1 MKTLKYRSVLGV
13 LTTAALSVFLFTA
26 CEKESDNTPTKPDRL
41 SKFKSL
47 VYSGGSASTTANSG
61 SGTFLGNNSNITF
74 IPPGGAGS
82 SEVEFAPAAG
92 NDNGFTDPMST
103 ESSFVISN
111 GFTLGGGTVTLGNRT
126 YDIDL
131 GFCASSDI
139 FGYAPGQGGNEN
151 ESLDAFIGIS
161 GDFDIGNVD
170 DTTNEMPFNMIL
182 YVFSFNGG
190 SSIGDFIN
198 FENGDVESG
207 AFVLAAEFD
216 DQYEDVKLYFS
227 TSGSVDFAGSN
238 VTLSGISMVEV
249 FDSMQGNELGNET
262 VSLQAFLECGSFD
275 PEEEEQ

>member
-1 MKTLKYRSVLGV
+1 MKNLKYRSVLGAIATV
-13 LTTAALSVFLFTA
+13 TLSVFLFTS
-26 CEKESDNTPTKPDRL
+26 CEKESEGTPTKPDRL

-47 VYSGGSASTTANSG
+47 VYSGGSASTTVNSG

-74 IPPGGAGS
+74 TAPGGSAN
-82 SEVEFAPAAG
+82 SETQFAPAAE

-139 FGYAPGQGGNEN
+139 FGYAPGQGGNES

-161 GDFDIGNVD
+161 GDFDLDNLEE

-190 SSIGDFIN
+190 SNIGDFTD
-198 FENGDVESG
+198 FEGGEVDKG

-216 DQYEDVKLYFS
+216 DQYEEVKLYFS
-227 TSGSVDFAGSN
+227 TAGSVDFAGSN

-249 FDSMQGNELGNET
+249 FDSMQGGNELGNET
-262 VSLQAFLECGSFD
+262 VPLQAFLECGSLSFD
-275 PEEEEQ
+275 EE